1 MVVGVD
7 MVVLS
12 EHIGSN
18 RMKKKNNEKKP
29 SALEVRR
36 GVIPCSRGNV
46 IVVVPCCPL
55 LSCIV
60 VGESG
65 DVAV

>member
-7 MVVLS
+7 MVLS

-18 RMKKKNNEKKP
+18 RMKKIMKKNP
-29 SALEVRR
+29 PALEARR
-36 GVIPCSRGNV
+36 GVIPCSRRRGDLI
-46 IVVVPCCPL
+46 IVVPRCPS
-55 LSCIV
+55 LSPVV

-65 DVAV
+65 DVAA